1 MSKPKVVLSDPDWD
15 EDTMKRFA
23 PAGDTVL
30 KALDNGGI
38 CEISHDPLHPGFFTI
53 WGGDGSGSR
62 FCGCAVL
69 SAQQLLQL
77 IRELQVLVMS
87 PHPSRNGRP

>member
-15 EDTMKRFA
+15 ESTIKRFA

-30 KALDNGGI
+30 KALDNGDI

-53 WGGDGSGSR
+53 WRGDGSGA
-62 FCGCAVL
+62 AVL
-69 SAQQLLQL
+69 STQQFLQF
-77 IRELQVLVMS
+77 IRELQVLAMS
-87 PHPSRNGRP
+87 PHPDPNGHS